1 MGVILKEHMGSPAM
15 VSAPSCIT
23 TASGLNR
30 ALTSCITLRE
40 NPQKEIMSMFKWH
53 WTMGTN
59 KTLQRTWLD
68 GWLLDHYRPIEGLA
82 VPIITDA
89 ILEGDVNS
97 VPASFTQPSV
107 SHITCACERNNDNL
121 NLVSLKVIHM
131 TDRTDGTVWIIY
143 MEVLL
148 MLSFTVLFKSL
159 GSVRSL
165 KKKNY

>member
-1 MGVILKEHMGSPAM
+1 
-15 VSAPSCIT
+15 
-23 TASGLNR
+23 
-30 ALTSCITLRE
+30 
-40 NPQKEIMSMFKWH
+40 
-53 WTMGTN
+53 MGTN

-89 ILEGDVNS
+89 ILEGDINS

-131 TDRTDGTVWIIY
+131 TDRIDGTVWIIY

-165 KKKNY
+165 KKRIINLI